1 MMCGEG
7 EEREEAGRRVE
18 AGGESSLDQSQGT
31 RSCDLGSDCRYI
43 LKVDMMVFADGLD
56 VVGEKDDLELLV
68 GGSRRMKS
76 LYAVSW
82 CKNLVSICVAR
93 AEFGGANTGMPVIL
107 YICRWEVGPGI
118 SESAL

>member
-18 AGGESSLDQSQGT
+18 AGGESGLDQSQGT

-56 VVGEKDDLELLV
+56 VVGEKGEVKDDLELLV
-68 GGSRRMKS
+68 RGPRRMKS
-76 LYAVSW
+76 PFAVS
-82 CKNLVSICVAR
+82 
-93 AEFGGANTGMPVIL
+93 
-107 YICRWEVGPGI
+107 
-118 SESAL
+118 